1 MKTFIALT
9 FIGILTYGYAQL
21 VTKTKC
27 KDVTPMDGFSAPEFF
42 TGKWYVTHVQKVTSK
57 TVCQT
62 FDTSAVSSQDLFVS
76 EFTYNKDGQE
86 IPIRCEANS
95 EPVERKLHF
104 SCKSNGNEVF
114 KTEFVVLSTDFKDY
128 AVFYRCVTF
137 TSGSNAGSKADNYL
151 VVSKKSGNEEIP
163 DKAKPFTKDL
173 NLQKCSDLRTLK
185 QIV

>member
-9 FIGILTYGYAQL
+9 FIGILTYGYAEL
-21 VTKTKC
+21 LTKTNC
-27 KDVTPMDGFSAPEFF
+27 QTVVPMDGFSAPEFF
-42 TGKWYVTHVQKVTSK
+42 TGKWYVTHVQNVTSK

-62 FDTSAVSSQDLFVS
+62 FDTSAVAATDLFVS

-86 IPIRCEANS
+86 IQIRCEANS

-104 SCKSNGNEVF
+104 RCKNNGKELF
-114 KTEFVVLSTDFKDY
+114 KTEFVVLDTDYRDY

-137 TSGSNAGSKADNYL
+137 TSGSKADNYL
-151 VVSKKSGNEEIP
+151 VVSKKSGDEEIP

-173 NLQKCSDLRTLK
+173 NLQKCTDLRTLK
-185 QIV
+185 KIV